1 MKLYEIKAQIE
12 KCVKS
17 DLDDDMMIDEETG
30 EVFDKEAFEQLE
42 MDFEEKCLELGR
54 WIKNLDSERAAVY
67 NEYKKLYKRYKALDK
82 KIESIKNY
90 LSFVLQGQ
98 SVKDA
103 NTELVFRKS
112 NSTEIVDMALFMAWD
127 NCDEYLKYSEPEP
140 KKKEIAKAIKAG
152 KEIPGCAIIENYN
165 LQIK

>member
-67 NEYKKLYKRYKALDK
+67 NEKKKLDKREKALSK

-90 LSFVLQGQ
+90 LSFVLNGREI
-98 SVKDA
+98 KDS
-103 NTELVFRKS
+103 NTELKFRKS
-112 NSTEIVDMALFMAWD
+112 NSTEIDLKVFMLWENA
-127 NCDEYLKYSEPEP
+127 DEYLRYKDPEVN
-140 KKKEIAKAIKAG
+140 KSEIAKAIKSG
-152 KEIPGCAIIENYN
+152 KKIPGCEIVENYN